1 MKMNVSQSIILAVLF
16 IPLLAVILGRL
27 RMDIAALTIPALL
40 ALLQYA
46 GFGIFS
52 PPGYPDMALRA
63 FSGFSQ
69 DPVIILVSVFILTA
83 ALEKSGFARWITIQ
97 ILKIG
102 GKSISRLIFLFS
114 GTAALLSLFM
124 NDVAAATLLIPS
136 AMEACRLTGIN
147 PGKLLI
153 PVSFGSLLG
162 GMATYFATANII
174 ASSLLQNASPPQEP
188 LNVLS
193 FLPTGGLI
201 AVSGLLFMT
210 FFGDRLL
217 PERDAASVFKKKL
230 TGSDLEKSYD
240 LPERTW
246 KVSIHKNSPLHG
258 HTLREIGLGENF
270 GIVLAAIRNGKSSL
284 LFPAPDVEVHAGN
297 ELLIIGREERVLE
310 LSSQGVQ
317 IKPEDAENTLSKRGL
332 VIFELLVMP
341 RSGAV
346 GKTLKDLDF
355 RKRYGWSVLA
365 LQRGSSNYRTDVGSM
380 RLSVG
385 DSLLVVG
392 ESSRR
397 DATRNDRDF
406 IMLESSPSDQPL
418 LLKETGISLGL
429 LLAAVAAAA
438 LGIPVFAAT
447 LVAALLVI
455 FSGTI
460 SMQEAYEAIEW
471 QIIFVV
477 GGMYSVSLALVE
489 SGLAQSAGSLL
500 FHLVELFGPLGLAG
514 GGFLIASFLSQIM
527 GGQFEMMVTGP
538 IAISAAIQYGLNPQA
553 IALAVALGCSNS
565 FLTPM
570 AHPANLLM
578 MAPGGYKFS
587 DFFKIGWWIF
597 LLSFFMMLVGMV
609 LFWKL

>member
-1 MKMNVSQSIILAVLF
+1 MNLSQIIIIAVLF
-16 IPLLAVILGRL
+16 IPLIAVILGRL
-27 RMDIAALTIPALL
+27 RMDIAALTIAVLL
-40 ALLQYA
+40 AIMQFS
-46 GFGIFS
+46 GFGVFGPAGNPS
-52 PPGYPDMALRA
+52 LALRA
-63 FSGFSQ
+63 FTGFSE
-69 DPVIILVSVFILTA
+69 DPVVILVSVFILTA

-97 ILKIG
+97 ILKVG
-102 GKSISRLIFLFS
+102 GSSINKLIFLFS
-114 GTAALLSLFM
+114 ATAAVLSLFM

-136 AMEACRLTGIN
+136 VMEACRRTGIN

-162 GMATYFATANII
+162 GMATYFATANIL
-174 ASSLLQNASPPQEP
+174 ASSLLQSASPAQEP
-188 LNVLS
+188 LTVLS
-193 FLPTGGLI
+193 FIPTGGLI
-201 AVSGLLFMT
+201 AISGILFLT
-210 FFGDRLL
+210 FFGNRLL
-217 PERDAASVFKKKL
+217 PERDGGGKFLNNKQ

-240 LPERTW
+240 LSERTW
-246 KVSIHKNSPLHG
+246 KVRITKHSPMKG
-258 HTLREIGLGENF
+258 RSLRDIGLGENF
-270 GIVLAAIRNGKSSL
+270 GLVLAAIRNDRRNM
-284 LFPAPDVEVHAGN
+284 LFPAPEVEVKAGN
-297 ELLIIGREERVLE
+297 ELFIIGREERVLE
-310 LSSQGVQ
+310 LAKQHDVK
-317 IKPEDAENTLSKRGL
+317 IKSVDSETTLSKRGL
-332 VIFELLVMP
+332 VIYELLVLP
-341 RSGAV
+341 RSNAV

-365 LQRGSSNYRTDVGSM
+365 LQRGSKNYRTDVGSL

-392 ESSRR
+392 ESSRK
-397 DATRNDRDF
+397 DAIQNERDF
-406 IMLESSPSDQPL
+406 ILLDSSPADQPL
-418 LLKETGISLGL
+418 RLKETVLSIGL

-438 LGIPVFAAT
+438 MGVPVYIAT

-471 QIIFVV
+471 QVIFVV
-477 GGMYSVSLALVE
+477 GGMFSVSLALVE
-489 SGLAQSAGSLL
+489 SGIAQMAGSVLTQL
-500 FHLVELFGPLGLAG
+500 AEIFGPLGLAG
-514 GGFLIASFLSQIM
+514 GGFMIASILSQIM

-578 MAPGGYKFS
+578 MAPGGYKFK

-597 LLSFFMMLVGMV
+597 ILSFIMLLVGMK
-609 LFWKL
+609 LFWNF

>member
-1 MKMNVSQSIILAVLF
+1 MNVSQSIILAVLF

-27 RMDIAALTIPALL
+27 RMDVAALTIPTIF

-46 GFGIFS
+46 GLGIFS
-52 PPGYPDMALRA
+52 SPGHPDMALRA
-63 FSGFSQ
+63 FSGFSE
-69 DPVIILVSVFILTA
+69 DPVVILVSVFILTA

-102 GKSISRLIFLFS
+102 GNSTNKLIFLFS

-136 AMEACRLTGIN
+136 VMEACRRTGIN

-174 ASSLLQNASPPQEP
+174 ASSLLQSASPSQEP

-201 AVSGLLFMT
+201 ALSGLLFMT
-210 FFGDRLL
+210 FFGNRLL
-217 PERDAASVFKKKL
+217 PDREGAAAFRKDKL
-230 TGSDLEKSYD
+230 TGSDLEKSYN
-240 LPERTW
+240 LVERTW
-246 KVSIHKNSPLHG
+246 KVRIHKHSPLCG
-258 HTLREIGLGENF
+258 CTLREIGLGENF
-270 GIVLAAIRNGKSSL
+270 GIVVAAIRNGKRSL
-284 LFPAPDVEVHAGN
+284 LFPAPEVEVKAGN
-297 ELLIIGREERVLE
+297 QLLIIGREERVRE
-310 LSSQGVQ
+310 LANQGVQ
-317 IKPEDAENTLSKRGL
+317 IKPEDMENTLSKRGL

-385 DSLLVVG
+385 DSLLAVG

-406 IMLESSPSDQPL
+406 IMLEASPADQPL
-418 LLKETGISLGL
+418 RLKETGISLGL
-429 LLAAVAAAA
+429 LLASVAVAA

-460 SMQEAYEAIEW
+460 SMQEAYESIEW
-471 QIIFVV
+471 QVIFVV
-477 GGMYSVSLALVE
+477 GGMYSISIALVE
-489 SGLAQSAGSLL
+489 SGLAQSAGLL
-500 FHLVELFGPLGLAG
+500 LSRLAELFGPLGLAG
-514 GGFLIASFLSQIM
+514 GGFVIASLLSQIM

-538 IAISAAIQYGLNPQA
+538 IAISAAIQYGLSPQA

-587 DFFKIGWWIF
+587 DFFKIGWWLFMI
-597 LLSFFMMLVGMV
+597 SFIMLLVGMV
-609 LFWKL
+609 VFWKL